1 MDLYFDNAATT
12 QVDPRVLEVME
23 PYFLKRFGNPGSMHS
38 QGLDGKDA
46 LEKAREKVAGFFNC
60 SADEIVF
67 TGSGTESINMALK
80 GVAYSMKG
88 RLNFGAKTPTNISSM
103 TKNPPEPHS
112 SSTQDSSSSKIEKYG
127 HIITQKTEHHAVLEV
142 CEFLKKEGFEVTY
155 LDVDVQ
161 GLIRLD
167 DLKAAIRDDTILVS
181 IMYANNEIG
190 TIQPISEIAGICREK
205 GVKFHTDA
213 CQATGYLDMDV
224 KNLGVD
230 LMSVNGSKMHGP
242 KGVGAL
248 YVKTGT
254 PMVPLIHGG
263 GQENRL
269 RSGTENVP
277 LIVGFSKALEIVEEE
292 KEKEVARLT
301 ELRDYFIR
309 ELTSRIPKSF
319 LNGHSVKRLPNN
331 VNVSFLDVE
340 GEAILLY
347 LDQYGICASTGSA
360 CTSKTLDPSH
370 VILALGRPYEAAHG
384 SIRFSLG
391 RYSTKE
397 GIDKVLDVLPG
408 VVEHFRK
415 LSPVNLNAGDFGL
428 EFQGGKNE

>member
-1 MDLYFDNAATT
+1 MFKEEYEIVVDLYFDNAATT
-12 QVDPRVLEVME
+12 QVDPRVLEEME
-23 PYFLKRFGNPGSMHS
+23 PFFVKHYGNPGSMHR
-38 QGLDGKDA
+38 QGLEGKDI
-46 LEKAREKVAGFFNC
+46 LERMRDKLAGFLNC
-60 SADEIVF
+60 DSSEVIF
-67 TGSGTESINMALK
+67 TGSGTESINMAIK
-80 GVAYSMKG
+80 GVAYSMKNKG
-88 RLNFGAKTPTNISSM
+88 K
-103 TKNPPEPHS
+103 
-112 SSTQDSSSSKIEKYG
+112 

-142 CEFLKKEGFEVTY
+142 CEFLEKEGYEVTY
-155 LDVDVQ
+155 LDVDVS
-161 GLIRLD
+161 GMIRLD
-167 DLKAAIRDDTILVS
+167 DLKAAMREDTILVS

-190 TIQPISEIAGICREK
+190 TIQPISEIANLCKEK
-205 GVKFHTDA
+205 KVKFHTDS

-224 KNLGVD
+224 KNLGID
-230 LMSVNGSKMHGP
+230 LMSINGSKMHGP

-248 YVKTGT
+248 YIKTGT
-254 PMVPLIHGG
+254 PLTPLIHGG

-277 LIVGFSKALEIVEEE
+277 LIVGFLKAIEIADTE
-292 KEKEVARLT
+292 KEKEVARLS

-309 ELTSRIPKSF
+309 ELIARIPKSF
-319 LNGHSVKRLPNN
+319 LNGHPEKRLPNN

-415 LSPVNLNAGDFGL
+415 LSPVNLNAEDFGL
-428 EFQGGKNE
+428 VNEVNMAQADSKIRVNENSIEVKHG